1 MYSSNKLIQQIV
13 YLLKANN
20 IRKIVVSPGSRH
32 FPLSHSMENDSF
44 FEMYSVV
51 DERSAA
57 FFALGLIQ
65 ESDEPVAI
73 CCSSGTSV
81 VNYGSAVSE
90 AFYQK
95 LPLLLLTADRVPELL
110 GQMED
115 QMIKQDDVFREFSKY
130 HGQLPLIKSEL
141 DEWYANRIINE
152 ALIELNHHGRGPVQL
167 NYPIFEHRTDTFEI
181 EKLPE
186 FRRIAL
192 YDAQTGNDVWRNLT
206 AKISDKKI
214 MIVCGQSVP
223 FNKRLNEA
231 LDVFCQKFDCTI
243 ITDRISNCVHSHAIT
258 NAFVVLKA
266 LSVKEQ
272 TELAPDVVITLG
284 GNVVFNSEIKDYVKR
299 NASVA
304 IQWQVGPESKVCDT
318 FRNLKAVFE
327 MNEAFFFEKIAESES
342 AKSNDE
348 LFNAWKQISDTV
360 VEPEVGYSQLNA
372 IGQLIHHLPS
382 ESVLHLAN
390 SNAIRM
396 GHLFRIDHSVKCFCN
411 RGVNGIDG
419 SMSTAVGFAAKSNRP
434 VFLII
439 GDLSFFYDMNALWN
453 RHLNSNMRILL
464 VNNQGGAVMHLP
476 FGNDMGKVLTKHTS
490 AGHVTSAKGWVES
503 VGVKYMSA
511 NNEKELTEGIN
522 MLVDLSVKGPLLL
535 EVFTLKDDDAAVY
548 KKFMSEINRITL
560 ADKAIQKAGRLFKN
574 ILKK

>member
-167 NYPIFEHRTDTFEI
+167 NYPIFEHRTDTFET
-181 EKLPE
+181 EKLPD
-186 FRRIAL
+186 FRRITF
-192 YDAQTGNDVWRNLT
+192 YDAQVGNDVWSNLSS
-206 AKISDKKI
+206 KISGKKI

-223 FNKRLNEA
+223 FSNRLNVA

-272 TELAPDVVITLG
+272 TELAPDVLITLG

-299 NASVA
+299 NAPDVL
-304 IQWQVGPESKVCDT
+304 QWQVGPESKVCDT
-318 FRNLKAVFE
+318 FRNLKAIFE
-327 MNEAFFFEKIAESES
+327 MNEALFFERIAETES
-342 AKSNDE
+342 GKSNDE

-360 VEPEVGYSQLNA
+360 VEPEVGYSQLSA
-372 IGQLIHHLPS
+372 IGQLIHRIPS
-382 ESVLHLAN
+382 DTVLHLAN

-396 GHLFRIDHSVKCFCN
+396 GHLFRIDHSIKCFCN

-419 SMSTAVGFAAKSNRP
+419 SMSTAVGYAAKSNKP

-453 RHLNSNMRILL
+453 RHLNANIRILL

-476 FGNDMGKVLTKHTS
+476 FSNDMGQVLTKHTS

-503 VGVKYMSA
+503 VGMKYMSA
-511 NNEKELTEGIN
+511 NSDKELAEGID
-522 MLVDLSVKGPLLL
+522 MLVDLSIKGPLLL
-535 EVFTLKDDDAAVY
+535 EVFTIKDNDAAIY
-548 KKFMSEINRITL
+548 KKFMSEINRVTL
-560 ADKAIQKAGRLFKN
+560 TDKAMQKAGRLFKN

>member
-1 MYSSNKLIQQIV
+1 MYSNNKLIQQLV
-13 YLLKANN
+13 YLLKINN

-115 QMIKQDDVFREFSKY
+115 QMIKQDDVFRKFIKY
-130 HGQLPLIKSEL
+130 HGQLPLLKTEL

-152 ALIELNHHGRGPVQL
+152 ALIELNHHGRGPVHI
-167 NYPIFEHRTDTFEI
+167 NYPIFEHRTDTFET
-181 EKLPE
+181 ETLPK
-186 FRRIAL
+186 FRKISL
-192 YDAQTGNDVWRNLT
+192 YDAQTSNDDWSSLR
-206 AKISDKKI
+206 KKI
-214 MIVCGQSVP
+214 EGKKVMIVCGQSVP
-223 FNKRLNEA
+223 FTKRLNDA
-231 LDVFCQKFDCTI
+231 LDLFCKNFSCVI

-272 TELAPDVVITLG
+272 EDMAPEVIISLG
-284 GNVVFNSEIKDYVKR
+284 GNIVFNSEIKDYVKR
-299 NASVA
+299 NAA
-304 IQWQVGPESKVCDT
+304 NALQWQVGPESKVCDT
-318 FRNLKAVFE
+318 FRKLKDVFE
-327 MNEAFFFEKIAESES
+327 MNEYMFFEKISENLL
-342 AKSNDE
+342 SNSN
-348 LFNAWKQISDTV
+348 NAYFEAWSQISETV
-360 VEPEVGYSQLNA
+360 VEPQVDYSQLNA
-372 IGQLIHHLPS
+372 IGQLINNLP
-382 ESVLHLAN
+382 ENSVLQLAN

-396 GHLFRIDHSVKCFCN
+396 AHLFRINSSVKCFCN

-419 SMSTAVGFAAKSNRP
+419 SMSTAVGYAAKSDKP

-453 RHLNSNMRILL
+453 RHLSPNIRILL

-476 FGNDMGKVLTKHTS
+476 FKNDMGAVLTKHTS
-490 AGHVTSAKGWVES
+490 AGHATTAKGWVES
-503 VGVKYMSA
+503 VGVSYLSATNAAELKYGVD
-511 NNEKELTEGIN
+511 K
-522 MLVDLSVKGPLLL
+522 LVDLSVKGPILL
-535 EVFTLKDDDAAVY
+535 EVFTVKDDDAAVY
-548 KKFMSEINRITL
+548 KKFMSEINRVTL
-560 ADKAIQKAGRLFKN
+560 TDKAMQKAGRLLKN
-574 ILKK
+574 FLNK